1 MDEENLRARSV
12 QRTQWMES
20 AQRGD
25 REAYGALLTDVASP
39 LLRFLRRWIADPHE
53 LEDVHQDTLMAL
65 HRARH
70 TYDPSRPFEPW
81 LFAIARH
88 VAVDHLRRR
97 ASRTSREVLVEA
109 LPEPGTDTDPRS
121 PRLEEALE
129 RLPPAQREAFEMLQ
143 LEGMS
148 VAAAAARVGITTG
161 ALKVRAHRA
170 YKALRTLLGG

>member
-12 QRTQWMES
+12 QRTWWMEC

-109 LPEPGTDTDPRS
+109 LPEPGTDADPGN
-121 PRLEEALE
+121 PRLEEALD

-143 LEGMS
+143 LEGIS

-170 YKALRTLLGG
+170 YKALRALLGG

>member
-1 MDEENLRARSV
+1 MDEENLRARSA
-12 QRTQWMES
+12 QRSRWMEC

-25 REAYGALLTDVASP
+25 REAYRALLTDIASP
-39 LLRFLRRWIADPHE
+39 LLRFLRRRIADPHE
-53 LEDVHQDTLMAL
+53 VEDVYQDTLMAL

-88 VAVDHLRRR
+88 VTVDHFRYRMVH
-97 ASRTSREVLVEA
+97 TSHEILVEE
-109 LPEPGTDTDPRS
+109 LPEPVGDADPAQ
-121 PRLEEALE
+121 PRLAEALD
-129 RLPPAQREAFEMLQ
+129 RLPQAQREAFEMLQ
-143 LEGMS
+143 LEGLS

-170 YKALRTLLGG
+170 YRALRALLGG

>member
-1 MDEENLRARSV
+1 MMAA
-12 QRTQWMES
+12 

-25 REAYGALLTDVASP
+25 ARSYRELLNDLGPMVFA
-39 LLRFLRRWIADPHE
+39 FLRRRVRDPDE
-53 LEDVHQDTLMAL
+53 CQDAYQDVLLAL

-88 VAVDHLRRR
+88 VAVDHFRYRMVH
-97 ASRTSREVLVEA
+97 TSHEILVEE
-109 LPEPGTDTDPRS
+109 LPEPAGDADPAR
-121 PRLEEALE
+121 PRLAEALD
-129 RLPPAQREAFEMLQ
+129 RLPQAQREAFEMLQ
-143 LEGMS
+143 LEGLS

-170 YKALRTLLGG
+170 YRALRALLGG

>member
-1 MDEENLRARSV
+1 MDEEDLRARSV
-12 QRTQWMES
+12 QRAQWMER

-25 REAYGALLTDVASP
+25 GEAYGALLADVASP
-39 LLRFLRRWIADPHE
+39 LSRFLRRRIADPDE

-88 VAVDHLRRR
+88 VAVDHFRRR
-97 ASRTSREVLVEA
+97 ASQASREVLVEA
-109 LPEPGTDTDPRS
+109 LPERGANADPES

-129 RLPPAQREAFEMLQ
+129 RLPPAQRQAFEMLQ
-143 LEGMS
+143 LEGIS
-148 VAAAAARVGITTG
+148 VAAAAARIGITTG

-170 YKALRTLLGG
+170 YKALRALLGG